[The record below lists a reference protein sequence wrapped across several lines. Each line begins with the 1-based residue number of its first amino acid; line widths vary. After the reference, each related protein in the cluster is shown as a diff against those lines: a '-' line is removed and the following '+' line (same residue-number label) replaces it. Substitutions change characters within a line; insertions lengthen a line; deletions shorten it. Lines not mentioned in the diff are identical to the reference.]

1 MHADCTAT
9 YLLNNDSLDCHLTNG
24 HAGPH
29 KGHAVDGDYW
39 WQKEPTRT
47 RHE

>member
-1 MHADCTAT
+1 MKPDCAAIH
-9 YLLNNDSLDCHLTNG
+9 LLDYDSLDCHLNAG

-29 KGHAVDGDYW
+29 KGSAVDGDYW

-47 RHE
+47 RHG